1 MRLRDCIG
9 APAWIGCRKRP
20 VKALLPHFALLAL
33 LGSVSVQAASL
44 QAIDVDDRPV
54 VLNSP
59 GAVTAVISSS
69 PDTQNATRDAG
80 AQLDRYRGRPDFRL
94 VIVVDL
100 RDSLA
105 GIVGGYVRDRMKQN
119 LDAEALRLRPFYRA
133 NGNPHNPRPD
143 LEAIPDFDGKIVDSL
158 HWDKDPARL
167 RVTVFG
173 RDGHVLRRWDD
184 LKDYRELDAAVTKG
198 LAPQPSPS
206 APPSAT

>member
-1 MRLRDCIG
+1 M
-9 APAWIGCRKRP
+9 
-20 VKALLPHFALLAL
+20 KALLPSFALLIF
-33 LGSVSVQAASL
+33 LGLPAFQAAAAPL
-44 QAIDVDDRPV
+44 PATDVDDRPLI
-54 VLNSP
+54 LNAP

-80 AQLDRYRGRPDFRL
+80 AQLDRYRGRADFRL

-133 NGNPHNPRPD
+133 NGNPHNPRAD

-158 HWDKDPARL
+158 HWDKDPAHL

-173 RDGHVLRRWDD
+173 RDGHLLHHWDD
-184 LKDYRELDAAVTKG
+184 LKDYRELDAVVTKE
-198 LAPQPSPS
+198 LAP
-206 APPSAT
+206 

>member
-1 MRLRDCIG
+1 MK
-9 APAWIGCRKRP
+9 A
-20 VKALLPHFALLAL
+20 ALLSLAL
-33 LGSVSVQAASL
+33 LIFLEFPLFQAAAAPL
-44 QAIDVDDRPV
+44 PATDVDDRPLI
-54 VLNSP
+54 LNAP

-80 AQLDRYRGRPDFRL
+80 AQLDRYRGRADFRL

-119 LDAEALRLRPFYRA
+119 LDAEAIRLRPFYRA
-133 NGNPHNPRPD
+133 NGNPHDPRAD

-158 HWDKDPARL
+158 HWDKDPAHL

-173 RDGHVLRRWDD
+173 RDGHLLHHWDD
-184 LKDYRELDAAVTKG
+184 LKDYRELDAVVTKE
-198 LAPQPSPS
+198 LAP
-206 APPSAT
+206 